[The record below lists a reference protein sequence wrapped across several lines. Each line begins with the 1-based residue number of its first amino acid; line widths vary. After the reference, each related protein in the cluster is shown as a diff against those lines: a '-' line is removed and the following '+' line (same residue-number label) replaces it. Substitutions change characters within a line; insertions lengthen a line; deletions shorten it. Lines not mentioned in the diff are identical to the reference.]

1 MSETSSK
8 HTQKKIKIRSYPKI
22 IFFYPLFITSLV
34 LWIIQ
39 MFIDVGGVSPHPF
52 LGYFWIGM
60 FFINSFVIAFDFS
73 SAKFFVLILLIIIAI
88 VAVIFLF
95 IAFPNLSLGA
105 IPTLNFEL
113 TAEFY
118 LAITIILGF
127 ILAIVVINAQ
137 FNYWELEQNEMY
149 HKSGIFS
156 SAERYPTEK
165 LRLKKAIPD
174 VFEFLFLRAG
184 SLTLIPG
191 SREDAIHLNTVL
203 NINNRIDQIDRMLSY
218 VSVEPDEVDSQ

>member
-1 MSETSSK
+1 MSDTSSQHK
-8 HTQKKIKIRSYPKI
+8 QEKIKIRSYPKI
-22 IFFYPLFITSLV
+22 IFFYPLLITSFV

-39 MFIDVGGVSPHPF
+39 MVADLGGKGPVAF
-52 LGYFWIGM
+52 LGFFWVAM
-60 FFINSFVIAFDFS
+60 FFINCFVIAFDFS
-73 SAKFFVLILLIIIAI
+73 SAKFFVLILLIIIA
-88 VAVIFLF
+88 AVIGISTVVLGDFN
-95 IAFPNLSLGA
+95 IPNISGF
-105 IPTLNFEL
+105 NFGL

-118 LAITIILGF
+118 IGITIILGF
-127 ILAIVVINAQ
+127 ILAIIIINAQ

-191 SREDAIHLNTVL
+191 DRDDAIHLNTVL

-218 VSVEPDEVDSQ
+218 VSVEPDEIDSH

>member
-1 MSETSSK
+1 MSETSTK
-8 HTQKKIKIRSYPKI
+8 QNKIQIRSYPKI
-22 IFFYPLFITSLV
+22 IFYYPLLITSFV
-34 LWIIQ
+34 LWLIQ
-39 MFIDVGGVSPHPF
+39 LVIDAGGGEPMAF
-52 LGYFWIGM
+52 LGYFWVAM

-73 SAKFFVLILLIIIAI
+73 SAKFFVLILLVIIAI
-88 VAVIFLF
+88 VVVISIFLF
-95 IAFPNLSLGA
+95 VPDLQLTA
-105 IPTLNFEL
+105 IPTINFGI
-113 TAEFY
+113 TSEFY
-118 LAITIILGF
+118 LGITIILGF

-137 FNYWELEQNEMY
+137 FNYWELEQNEIY

-165 LRLKKAIPD
+165 LRLKKDIPD

-191 SREDAIHLNTVL
+191 SRDDAIHLNTVL
-203 NINNRIDQIDRMLSY
+203 NINNRIERIDQMLSY

>member
-1 MSETSSK
+1 MSDTNTK
-8 HTQKKIKIRSYPKI
+8 HKQEKIRIRSYPKI

-34 LWIIQ
+34 MWIIQ
-39 MFIDVGGVSPHPF
+39 MVADVGGGGPIAF
-52 LGYFWIGM
+52 LGYFWVAM
-60 FFINSFVIAFDFS
+60 FFINSFVIGFDFS
-73 SAKFFVLILLIIIAI
+73 SAKFFVLILLIIIA
-88 VAVIFLF
+88 AVIGIFVVMLGDF
-95 IAFPNLSLGA
+95 NIPNISGF
-105 IPTLNFEL
+105 NFGL

-118 LAITIILGF
+118 LGITIILGF

-149 HKSGIFS
+149 HKSGVFS

-191 SREDAIHLNTVL
+191 DREDAIHLNTVL
-203 NINNRIDQIDRMLSY
+203 NINNLIDQIDRMLSY
-218 VSVEPDEVDSQ
+218 VSVEPDEIDSH

>member
-1 MSETSSK
+1 MA
-8 HTQKKIKIRSYPKI
+8 
-22 IFFYPLFITSLV
+22 
-34 LWIIQ
+34 
-39 MFIDVGGVSPHPF
+39 
-52 LGYFWIGM
+52 M

-73 SAKFFVLILLIIIAI
+73 SAKFFVLLLLII
-88 VAVIFLF
+88 VGAVIVIALF
-95 IAFPNLSLGA
+95 VFVPEINLGA
-105 IPTLNFEL
+105 IPDINFGL
-113 TAEFY
+113 KANFY
-118 LAITIILGF
+118 LGITLVLGF

-137 FNYWELEQNEMY
+137 FNYWELEQNEIY

-191 SREDAIHLNTVL
+191 SRDDAIHLNTVL
-203 NINNRIDQIDRMLSY
+203 NINNKIENIDQMLSY
-218 VSVEPDEVDSQ
+218 VSVEPDQVDNQ